1 MNDIMFKLGSVN
13 PSGIDDEAY
22 LIPKKSIRQW
32 PTIEDDFLFMGD
44 NYAEYDGDFVLRD
57 GCCWTRLYNTQGEGK
72 VSWDYLGERDCMVVV
87 NRASMVYPKINI
99 DIAAFA
105 KFSSNGDFVIVVKHD
120 GKYYVIGHR
129 DYRATVTPNG
139 DSGDAAGSAKGV
151 TVDVECTDTTPLPTY
166 KGKIILPDG
175 ILDCNTDTFLNY
187 EDMNIN
193 KTEDYTKKIEG
204 GNSVRFEASGKE
216 GRIHLEGT
224 GPIVVEVSVDAVTY
238 KPVDHNIEFSNG
250 VAIAPI
256 AFYIGDKVRISATT
270 LTKVIVNYN
279 DPKTY

>member
-1 MNDIMFKLGSVN
+1 
-13 PSGIDDEAY
+13 
-22 LIPKKSIRQW
+22 
-32 PTIEDDFLFMGD
+32 
-44 NYAEYDGDFVLRD
+44 
-57 GCCWTRLYNTQGEGK
+57 
-72 VSWDYLGERDCMVVV
+72 MVVV

-224 GPIVVEVSVDAVTY
+224 GPIVVEVSVDGVTY
-238 KPVDHNIEFSNG
+238 TPVDHNIEFSNG